1 MMAFYHKRQEEMKKL
16 EAEGDDE
23 DHYTNSSWADPNA
36 LKRHFQGVSNIRLR

>member
-1 MMAFYHKRQEEMKKL
+1 MKKL

-23 DHYTNSSWADPNA
+23 DYYTLYTNLSWADPNA